1 MAKIKKEKPIVAVS
15 PPPEAFDGKKVHP
28 YVSDEFGQMAKIES
42 KPQFE
47 ITPEPKPQP
56 QVIIISGGVHTPF
69 TPPKIEGETFQE
81 RLLNFVSGKIDLP
94 INDFLKAE
102 FKDSL
107 KLQTVNKQLKGK
119 LQSLV
124 SAKKISIK
132 GNSHLKL
139 GGFYYDD
146 GDTKTKHYTARNT
159 KIEVTAL

>member
-1 MAKIKKEKPIVAVS
+1 MAKIKKAKPIVAEK
-15 PPPEAFDGKKVHP
+15 PPEKEVVAEVPKVEP
-28 YVSDEFGQMAKIES
+28 
-42 KPQFE
+42 KPFFE

-69 TPPKIEGETFQE
+69 TPPKIEGETFEE

-132 GNSHLKL
+132 DNAHLKL
-139 GGFYYDD
+139 GGFFYTDS
-146 GDTKTKHYTARNT
+146 TTETQHYTARNT

>member
-1 MAKIKKEKPIVAVS
+1 MAKIKKNKPIVEEN
-15 PPPEAFDGKKVHP
+15 PPIKEVTEEKVI
-28 YVSDEFGQMAKIES
+28 GQMLEDVMKN
-42 KPQFE
+42 PQFE

-69 TPPKIEGETFQE
+69 TPPKIEGETFEE

-132 GNSHLKL
+132 DNAHLKL
-139 GGFYYDD
+139 GGFFYTDS
-146 GDTKTKHYTARNT
+146 TTETQHYTARNT